1 MCSYYYNPKLHPPP
15 PSTHTFSFHHF
26 PQENFSWAV
35 EEAVLLKEG
44 QWLSEVGG
52 EGFWGWGARVA
63 MSDALSKA
71 ALFGWLLQLSQR
83 SRGLRE
89 IGL

>member
-1 MCSYYYNPKLHPPP
+1 MPCVHIITTLNCTPP
-15 PSTHTFSFHHF
+15 HTFSFHHF

-52 EGFWGWGARVA
+52 G
-63 MSDALSKA
+63 
-71 ALFGWLLQLSQR
+71 LLGVGGPGR
-83 SRGLRE
+83 DE
-89 IGL
+89 